1 MSVYLLRTSSWFCRE
16 LYNIGLIILDRR
28 TMNTQNITVLYVM
41 NKEENARNFQKT
53 GVFFGA

>member
-1 MSVYLLRTSSWFCRE
+1 
-16 LYNIGLIILDRR
+16 
-28 TMNTQNITVLYVM
+28 MNTQNITVLYVM